1 MSTKTARQTRCTP
14 LPREQRACAASV
26 GRGWGWGLLLGFL
39 SLQLYPHPLAP
50 PHKGEGKALGLRP
63 AQRTH
68 VSANTPLKGGAACA
82 ASAMNWLRASSAKLP
97 F

>member
-1 MSTKTARQTRCTP
+1 MASISPDSLIGKVSTMSPNGVQDVP
-14 LPREQRACAASV
+14 
-26 GRGWGWGLLLGFL
+26 
-39 SLQLYPHPLAP
+39 SLYT
-50 PHKGEGKALGLRP
+50 PHKGEGKVVGLRP

-82 ASAMNWLRASSAKLP
+82 ASAMNWLRASSAKWP